1 MRVLL
6 LSSQPERTTRLQMFK
21 RSLEELGYDVI
32 VPKFESRNW
41 IKIAGSAEQL
51 IKKEKPD
58 VVHIFN
64 VPDVIYSRLPDLKG
78 KFFKKMIYDYRS
90 PWGLELQMNVGLA
103 GKIVAEHFEKKLA
116 INADL
121 ITTVNKPL
129 GDKVKT
135 YIGNLQTEIHEIPNY
150 PLKSFVNNAKENLKE
165 DEAITFL
172 GRICEREGIKSL
184 LNIAKKFPD
193 EKFRIVG
200 DGPFAKWYLAKKP
213 QNVEYLGWQPHENI
227 PGIIQNAK
235 ICLIPFQESMLT
247 KYTTDKSVWKL
258 NEYLNFGR
266 LVIASGI
273 SKEEDRKNLL
283 IVKSSEL
290 ENAISEYLD
299 KKPEK
304 LNPEDYRFWESNTR
318 RIKEIYEKIL

>member
-21 RSLEELGYDVI
+21 GSLEELGYDVI
-32 VPKFESRNW
+32 VPKFRTRNW
-41 IKIAGSAEQL
+41 IKIAGFAEQL

-58 VVHIFN
+58 VVHVFN
-64 VPDVIYSRLPDLKG
+64 VPDVIYSRLPELKG

-90 PWGLELQMNVGLA
+90 PWGLELQMNTGLA
-103 GKIVAEHFEKKLA
+103 GKIVAEHFERKLTV
-116 INADL
+116 NADL

-129 GDKVKT
+129 GEKVQT
-135 YIGNLQTEIHEIPNY
+135 YLGNLQTELYEIPNY
-150 PLKSFVNNAKENLKE
+150 PWKSFVNSVKHNLKE

-184 LNIAKKFPD
+184 LNIAKKFQE

-213 QNVEYLGWQPHENI
+213 KNVEYLGWQPHENI

-235 ICLIPFQESMLT
+235 ICMIPFQESILT
-247 KYTTDKSVWKL
+247 TYTTDKSVWKL
-258 NEYLNFGR
+258 NEYLNFGK

-283 IVKSSEL
+283 IVNSSEL
-290 ENAISEYLD
+290 ENVISEYLD
-299 KKPEK
+299 KNPEK
-304 LNPEDYRFWESNTR
+304 LNPEDYRFWESNTM
-318 RIKEIYEKIL
+318 RIKEIYEKIQ